1 MISALE
7 GWQFAAPK
15 GPQRIRQ
22 ADHAMIQPMFQVRTR
37 QVNGK
42 WRAVPV
48 KTFSPGNVAPPAKT
62 FP

>member
-1 MISALE
+1 ML
-7 GWQFAAPK
+7 
-15 GPQRIRQ
+15 
-22 ADHAMIQPMFQVRTR
+22 QPMFQVRTR

-48 KTFSPGNVAPPAKT
+48 KTFAAGNTAPAAKQ

>member
-1 MISALE
+1 V
-7 GWQFAAPK
+7 
-15 GPQRIRQ
+15 QRIRQ
-22 ADHAMIQPMFQVRTR
+22 TDHAMLQPMFQVRTR

-48 KTFSPGNVAPPAKT
+48 KTFPPGTWQPPVRQ